1 MFSMIQFQLSGLVIV
16 LFITW
21 LHFTRRTKWIITER
35 IFEVFLLLV
44 LSGLLLDISSVFAIA
59 HRDKFPFVTD
69 LIAKLYLIN
78 LIIIALMTLVY
89 LLADLFLHDK
99 KMRKRFRIIFVLL
112 AVILCS
118 YFFLPIY
125 YFFDLQNQVV
135 YSYGP
140 AVLMTYI
147 CSLSFLTLSLVMLIL
162 FRSKVSFARK
172 QPVVVIILSFM
183 ISALIQFRHNELLL
197 VGFAM
202 SAAVMI
208 IYLFIENPY
217 LRTDMEL
224 GINNEHAWTLYITQ
238 MFVRSKPFNMVSFY
252 INDLDSITDIFGN
265 SNKTD
270 LLLSITDFLHTI
282 DNSICFRMEANNFI
296 IVSSQIKNK
305 ELLEKISSRFTEPF
319 SVADANIKLSVS
331 YCTYPD
337 SSLFSDAQDLIRIKN
352 YIHLQTKRNPG
363 KTFITVD
370 KKLIEQHKE
379 IVNVKKR
386 LQWALENDGFD
397 VYYQPIYSFEK
408 DKIVSAE
415 ALTRLKDEVGNFINP
430 ETFIR
435 IAEENGLIL
444 EIGMKVFEKVCKFIK
459 DFHPEDLGIEFIE
472 VNLSVVQCM
481 QESLAG
487 DLMAIMDKYEIDPGF
502 INFEITETTMLNSK
516 EVLLENMSQ
525 LIEKSSNFY
534 LDDYGSG
541 YSNLSYII
549 GLPLHAVKLDK
560 SIVWA
565 SFDSEK
571 GNIALEFAVRMIKSL
586 NMAIVAEG
594 IENVE
599 QLNRMKELNVDLI
612 QGYYF
617 SCPVEPKQF
626 VKFMFEHN
634 DRS

>member
-626 VKFMFEHN
+626 VKFMFEYN